1 MPNALIV
8 WGGWDGHE
16 PQPCAQRFAAIL
28 DRLGFQVRVE
38 DDLACFTDADVL
50 QAQDLIIPLWTMG
63 EISKEQSQ
71 GLCQAVRGGVGLGG
85 WHGGMCD
92 AFRKDVNYQFMTG
105 GQWVQHPGG
114 VMDYRVQICDHL
126 HPISQGIADFAIHS
140 EQYYMH
146 CDPGNHVLAT
156 TTFAGD
162 QEGMDWIRGTCMPVS
177 WIRPYGAGRVF
188 YASIGHVNA
197 DFEVPQARQLV
208 TRGLL
213 WAAGQEQLISQ
224 VE

>member
-1 MPNALIV
+1 MPNALIFS
-8 WGGWDGHE
+8 GGWDGHE
-16 PQPCAQRFAAIL
+16 PQQCAQRFAAIL
-28 DRLGFQVRVE
+28 GDAGFQVTIDE
-38 DDLACFTDADVL
+38 SLARCADVDFL
-50 QAQDLIIPLWTMG
+50 QSQDLIIPLWTMG
-63 EISKEQSQ
+63 EITREQSQ
-71 GLCQAVRGGVGLGG
+71 GLTQAIRSGVGLGG

-92 AFRKDVNYQFMTG
+92 AFRGDVNYQFMTG

-114 VMDYRVQICDHL
+114 VIDYRIHVCDHL
-126 HPISQGIADFAIHS
+126 HPISQSIDDFDIHS

-177 WIRPYGAGRVF
+177 WIRPYGKGRVF
-188 YASIGHVNA
+188 YASIGHVDA
-197 DFEVPQARQLV
+197 DFAVPQALQLV

-213 WAAGQEQLISQ
+213 WAARQEHRMP
-224 VE
+224 